1 MTVSW
6 RRLPSFAARPSL
18 LESLERR
25 FNGVLCAYWRISRW
39 LYGIL
44 LGGLAS
50 WFLQS
55 ALQQGLDGTPDLLQ
69 RPPAQPLAAL
79 FWPVVVPVVLVV
91 VASLV
96 VAGRAHRDQLY
107 YELLDAS
114 AKGYR
119 NARKGYLAIAA
130 QLREADSHAGARPGW
145 SDDGLAVFDDQ
156 LYTERSDAVDVYHSF
171 VQQRSKRI
179 LLVVGRGGSGKSTF
193 LLRRMA
199 ELAGQLA
206 AATRRRRLHPC
217 VFVNCKL
224 DHINDTSRLSAI
236 IRDKLQGVE
245 FTEVL
250 RRGVRGR
257 HERALVIF
265 VDAINE
271 NVAPPGDDINVHL
284 TNFARDY
291 LSGQYQIYL
300 CISVRR
306 TYWDEQRRRIAAN
319 PTSSDLGWL
328 DYVYLPERAADTSA
342 VAQRGAETASVLLE
356 DFDREEFDSASRRHR
371 AVYDITGDIRDERT
385 RRICSNP
392 LMLQIFCVTFRGQDI
407 GDLEVV
413 RHLVRDKDIFDAY
426 ATTALGR
433 AAEQIG
439 ASASTVVRHGENL
452 AQRAVR
458 GLLLE
463 LALGM
468 VQHGRQ
474 FLSSDEVFAIAQARA
489 EDALSVR
496 GRRVNTVEGLYREG
510 SALKAILDEG
520 IVLESGL
527 GVLPGAGQV
536 SGIRFVSERY
546 LEYSIGRGIVRRWR
560 LDGLGRD
567 EILDDFRRRMAQHI
581 ALREQSFD
589 NLRQGLGMA
598 VLVTE
603 KLEEPLPPLPRG
615 IHFDLLDVLVRDVEF
630 DWNQLACR
638 VVQQLTA
645 FNRAAADAGAD
656 RHDDVETLLGC
667 LDELAKKNDFVLRW
681 DVERAL
687 LHAVEAGEGGAVLRH
702 LQAWLEPS
710 ATFAQRLFGGESV
723 GFLFRH
729 REDYQQDVVKIL
741 QRIIATA
748 TEMDFWIVRSI
759 MFSIGTMMDTLDSD
773 ADPAG
778 ANGQL
783 RGELQRLPQELLRFG
798 RQWWDRSVVL
808 AGQIERDALYGRL
821 GPWLAWPWPAESPW
835 TRVNAALAAEQAATR
850 GLSTMDTV
858 GLLREIW
865 RSSGGYDPHLSWAV
879 WHVLGQVTAAQATR
893 AQVRDAAAQLSTQIQ
908 DEAQQNLARDS
919 RTAWVALPEP
929 AREDRLSS
937 QVTTS
942 VALVYHPEYGRT
954 DLHNHPESKERVQAI
969 LDCLEVSGLR
979 DGQDWRDLW
988 TYVSPYQFRDW
999 DAEAF
1004 LRRVHT
1010 REWIRRVQELSR
1022 RLAEE
1027 KKPDIV
1033 LESDLEVRA
1042 GSYEGAELAVRGAV
1056 CAVDL
1061 VTSVPALRLAVALVR
1076 PPGHLAGNKI
1086 CIFNN
1091 IAVAARHG
1099 QDVLAASD
1107 GGRRERPRVL
1117 IVDTDAHHGKSTQD
1131 IFYNDASVLYFSVHQ
1146 AGVHP
1151 GTGLFRERG
1160 AGAGAGYTVNVPIPA
1175 SSGDSVYSAVLR
1187 RVLRPILSGFR
1198 PQLVLVSLGLDSY
1211 HRDSFSQLEMSEW
1224 SYRELASTIR
1234 DYCQQDP
1241 GADVAAFFEGGYDLA
1256 SLGRCVLQFMSVFG
1270 GWDPPTGGDPTPR
1283 HGTSPLDRH
1292 LLDGGDTARTGLSL
1306 SRNDRLWVDDF
1317 QSLEAEIRRQWNRPG
1332 VGRSGP

>member
-1 MTVSW
+1 MGGGEQS
-6 RRLPSFAARPSL
+6 SFDARPSP

-25 FNGVLCAYWRISRW
+25 FNRVLCAYWRVSRW
-39 LYGIL
+39 LYGLI

-55 ALQQGLDGTPDLLQ
+55 ALQQGLDGAPDLLR
-69 RPPAQPLAAL
+69 RPPGQPLAEL
-79 FWPVVVPVVLVV
+79 FWPVVVPAVLTI

-114 AKGYR
+114 AAGYR
-119 NARKGYLAIAA
+119 RARKGYLAVAA
-130 QLREADSHAGARPGW
+130 QLREADSHAGARPGR
-145 SDDGLAVFDDQ
+145 SDDGLAIFDDH
-156 LYTERSDAVDVYHSF
+156 LYTERSEAVDAYHSF
-171 VQQRSKRI
+171 VGQRSKRI

-193 LLRRMA
+193 LLRRMG
-199 ELAGQLA
+199 ELAGQLT

-224 DHINDTSRLSAI
+224 DHINDTSRLGAI
-236 IRDKLQGVE
+236 IRDKLNGVE
-245 FTEVL
+245 LTEVL

-291 LSGQYQIYL
+291 LSGQYEIYL
-300 CISVRR
+300 CVSVRR

-328 DYVYLPERAADTSA
+328 DYVYLPERAADTG
-342 VAQRGAETASVLLE
+342 VDAQRGAETASVLLE
-356 DFDREEFDSASRRHR
+356 DFDREEFDNASRRHR
-371 AVYDITGDIRDERT
+371 MVYDITGDILDERT

-407 GDLEVV
+407 SDLEVV

-439 ASASTVVRHGENL
+439 ASTATVVRHGENL

-463 LALGM
+463 LSLGM
-468 VQHGRQ
+468 VEHGRQ
-474 FLSSDEVFAIAQARA
+474 FLSSDEVFAIARARA
-489 EDALSVR
+489 EDALLVR
-496 GRRVNTVEGLYREG
+496 GHQVNTVEGLYRDG

-527 GVLPGAGQV
+527 GVLPGVGQV

-546 LEYSIGRGIVRRWR
+546 LEYSIGRAVVRRWR
-560 LDGLGRD
+560 LDGLRRD
-567 EILDDFRRRMAQHI
+567 EILADFRSRMEQHL

-603 KLEEPLPPLPRG
+603 KQEEPLPPLPRG
-615 IHFDLLDVLVRDVEF
+615 IHVDLLDILVRDVEF

-638 VVQQLTA
+638 VVQQLTT
-645 FNRAAADAGAD
+645 FNRAASDFSAD
-656 RHDDVETLLGC
+656 RHEDVETLLGC

-702 LQAWLEPS
+702 LQAWLEPA
-710 ATFAQRLFGGESV
+710 ATFAQRLFGGESL
-723 GFLFRH
+723 GFLFKH
-729 REDYQQDVVKIL
+729 RADYQQDVVKIL
-741 QRIIATA
+741 RRIVATA

-773 ADPAG
+773 ARPAG
-778 ANGQL
+778 ADGQL
-783 RGELQRLPQELLRFG
+783 RDELQRLPQELLRFG
-798 RQWWDRSVVL
+798 RHWWDRSVVL
-808 AGQIERDALYGRL
+808 AGQVERDALYGRL
-821 GPWLAWPWPAESPW
+821 AAWLAWPWPAESPW
-835 TRVNAALAAEQAATR
+835 TRVNAALATEQAAAR
-850 GLSTMDTV
+850 GLSTMETV
-858 GLLREIW
+858 ELLREIW
-865 RSSGGYDPHLSWAV
+865 RSSDGYDPHLSWAV
-879 WHVLGQVTAAQATR
+879 WHVLGQAAAAEATG
-893 AQVRDAAAQLSTQIQ
+893 AQVRGAAAGLRTQLQE
-908 DEAQQNLARDS
+908 EAWQHLAADS
-919 RTAWVALPEP
+919 RTGWVALPEG
-929 AREDRLSS
+929 RLPTG
-937 QVTTS
+937 VTTS

-969 LDCLEVSGLR
+969 LDTLEVSGLAE
-979 DGQDWRDLW
+979 GQDWRDLW
-988 TYVSPYQFRDW
+988 TYVSPYQFQDF

-1042 GSYEGAELAVRGAV
+1042 GSYEGAVLAVRGAV

-1061 VTSVPALRLAVALVR
+1061 VTTVPTLRLAVALVR

-1099 QDVLAASD
+1099 QDVLAARN
-1107 GGRRERPRVL
+1107 GGREMPRVL

-1131 IFYNDASVLYFSVHQ
+1131 IFYHDPSVLYFSMHQ

-1224 SYRELASTIR
+1224 SYRELASTID
-1234 DYCQQDP
+1234 DYCQRDT
-1241 GADVAAFFEGGYDLA
+1241 DAAIAAVFEGGYDLD

-1270 GWDPPTGGDPTPR
+1270 GWDPPAGGDPTPR
-1283 HGTSPLDRH
+1283 HGTSPLDQH
-1292 LLDGGDTARTGLSL
+1292 LLDGGTALSL
-1306 SRNDRLWVDDF
+1306 SRNDQLWVGDF
-1317 QSLEAEIRRQWNRPG
+1317 EALEAEVRRQWDRPE
-1332 VGRSGP
+1332 VGSGGP

>member
-1 MTVSW
+1 MGGGEY
-6 RRLPSFAARPSL
+6 RPSFGVRPSP
-18 LESLERR
+18 LEYLERR
-25 FNGVLCAYWRISRW
+25 FNRALCAYWRISRW

-55 ALQQGLDGTPDLLQ
+55 ALQEGLNGASDLLR
-69 RPPAQPLAAL
+69 RPPAQPLAQF
-79 FWPVVVPVVLVV
+79 FWPVVVPVVLAI
-91 VASLV
+91 VASLIL
-96 VAGRAHRDQLY
+96 AGRAHRDQLY

-114 AKGYR
+114 AEGYR

-130 QLREADSHAGARPGW
+130 QLREGDASSPAHSGPRPGW
-145 SDDGLAVFDDQ
+145 SDDGLSLFDDH
-156 LYTERSDAVDVYHSF
+156 LYTERSDAVEVYTDF

-199 ELAGQLA
+199 ELSGQLA
-206 AATRRRRLHPC
+206 ATTKHFRPHPC

-224 DHINDTSRLSAI
+224 DHINDTSRLSTI
-236 IRDKLQGVE
+236 IKDKLHGVD
-245 FTEVL
+245 FTDVL
-250 RRGVRGR
+250 RSGVRGR
-257 HERALVIF
+257 HERALVVF

-291 LSGQYQIYL
+291 LSGQYEIYL

-306 TYWDEQRRRIAAN
+306 TYWDEQRRRITTN

-328 DYVYLPERAADTSA
+328 EHVYLPEREED
-342 VAQRGAETASVLLE
+342 VPRGAETASVLLE
-356 DFDREEFDSASRRHR
+356 DFDREEFDSAYRRHR
-371 AVYDITGDIRDERT
+371 TIYDITGNITDERT

-407 GDLEVV
+407 SDLEVV
-413 RHLVRDKDIFDAY
+413 RNLVRDKDIFDAY

-439 ASASTVVRHGENL
+439 VSAAAVVRHGENL
-452 AQRAVR
+452 AQRSIR

-463 LALGM
+463 LSLGM
-468 VQHGRQ
+468 VEHGRQ
-474 FLSSDEVFAIAQARA
+474 FLSSDEVFAIAQTRA
-489 EDALSVR
+489 KDALSVR
-496 GRRVNTVEGLYREG
+496 GQRIDTVEGLYREG
-510 SALKAILDEG
+510 SPLKAILDEG

-527 GVLPGAGQV
+527 GVLPRVGQV

-546 LEYSIGRGIVRRWR
+546 LEYSIGRAIVRRWR

-567 EILDDFRRRMAQHI
+567 EILDDFRSRMGQHI
-581 ALREQSFD
+581 ALRAQSFD

-598 VLVTE
+598 VLVAENIE
-603 KLEEPLPPLPRG
+603 KPLPVLPQG
-615 IHFDLLDVLVRDVEF
+615 IHFDLLDILARDTEF

-638 VVQQLTA
+638 VVQQLTT
-645 FNRAAADAGAD
+645 FNRATPDAAAD
-656 RHDDVETLLGC
+656 RRDDVETLLGC

-710 ATFAQRLFGGESV
+710 ATFAQRLFGGESL
-723 GFLFRH
+723 GFLFKQRA
-729 REDYQQDVVKIL
+729 DYQEDVVKVL

-759 MFSIGTMMDTLDSD
+759 MFSIGTMVDALEGDVRPASSD
-773 ADPAG
+773 
-778 ANGQL
+778 GQVKDEL
-783 RGELQRLPQELLRFG
+783 RGLPQQLLRFG
-798 RQWWDRSVVL
+798 RRWWDRSVVL
-808 AGQIERDALYGRL
+808 AGQIERDALYGRVA
-821 GPWLAWPWPAESPW
+821 PWLAWSWRAESPW
-835 TRVNAALAAEQAATR
+835 TRVNAVLATEQAGIHGRT
-850 GLSTMDTV
+850 TTETV
-858 GLLREIW
+858 DLLREIW
-865 RSSGGYDPHLSWAV
+865 QSSAVYDPHLSWAV
-879 WHVLGQVTAAQATR
+879 WHVLGQATASQATR
-893 AQVRDAAAQLSTQIQ
+893 PQVRDAAAQLRMHIQ
-908 DEAQQNLARDS
+908 DEARRNLAQDTRS
-919 RTAWVALPEP
+919 AWIALDKPP
-929 AREDRLSS
+929 RKDGLSS
-937 QVTTS
+937 QVATS
-942 VALVYHPEYGRT
+942 VALVYHPEYGHT
-954 DLHNHPESKERVQAI
+954 DLHNHPESKERVQAV
-969 LDCLEVSGLR
+969 LDSLEGTGLR
-979 DGQDWRDLW
+979 EGQDWRDLW
-988 TYVSPYQFRDW
+988 TYVSPYQFHDW

-1042 GSYEGAELAVRGAV
+1042 GSYEGAALAVRGAV
-1056 CAVDL
+1056 CAVDM
-1061 VTSVPALRLAVALVR
+1061 VTSVPTLRLAVALVR

-1099 QDVLAASD
+1099 QDILASRN
-1107 GGRRERPRVL
+1107 GGPPKRPRVL
-1117 IVDTDAHHGKSTQD
+1117 IVDADAHHGKSTQD
-1131 IFYNDASVLYFSVHQ
+1131 IFYDDASVLYFSTHQ

-1151 GTGLFRERG
+1151 GTGLFQERG
-1160 AGAGAGYTVNVPIPA
+1160 AGAGTGYTVNVPIPA

-1187 RVLRPILSGFR
+1187 RLLRPILSGFR
-1198 PQLVLVSLGLDSY
+1198 PQLVLVSLGLDAY
-1211 HRDSFSQLEMSEW
+1211 HHDNFSQLEMSEW
-1224 SYRELASTIR
+1224 SYRELASTIH
-1234 DYCQQDP
+1234 DYCQQNTE
-1241 GADVAAFFEGGYDLA
+1241 AAVAAFFEGGYDLA

-1270 GWDPPTGGDPTPR
+1270 DWDPPTGGDRTPR

-1292 LLDGGDTARTGLSL
+1292 LLDGDAAARTRL
-1306 SRNDRLWVDDF
+1306 SRNDQLWMDDF
-1317 QSLEAEIRRQWNRPG
+1317 QSLEAAVRRQWK
-1332 VGRSGP
+1332 VGG